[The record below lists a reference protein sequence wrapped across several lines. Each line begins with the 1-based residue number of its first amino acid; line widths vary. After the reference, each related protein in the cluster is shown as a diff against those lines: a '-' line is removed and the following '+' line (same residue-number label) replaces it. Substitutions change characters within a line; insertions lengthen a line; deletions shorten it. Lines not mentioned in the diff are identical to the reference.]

1 MVWFLGKFEKL
12 IGKNLFLI
20 GKILELFVK
29 PWYDFLEKFVVGKI
43 WNWWIWI
50 SILKFLFGKIL
61 LGIFLPKLVGKI
73 LCAMLGV
80 FFENVPVG
88 KLVWNIG
95 KIFETLTWENF
106 CLGTLVNLLKVL
118 SWEHLMKVGK
128 IFIWENFVSN
138 LEFLFG
144 KRLLLSM
151 FVEQNLW
158 KFTWEIFVSLTWEFL
173 FGKNLKILL
182 GKTLFPSSQHG
193 GLTDGQLVWKKT
205 PKVTLL
211 MALFCSLVTLSHPV
225 WKICFMK
232 ASLIVSLWWT

>member
-1 MVWFLGKFEKL
+1 M
-12 IGKNLFLI
+12 
-20 GKILELFVK
+20 
-29 PWYDFLEKFVVGKI
+29 
-43 WNWWIWI
+43 
-50 SILKFLFGKIL
+50 
-61 LGIFLPKLVGKI
+61 GIFLPKLVGKI

-151 FVEQNLW
+151 FVEQNLG
-158 KFTWEIFVSLTWEFL
+158 KFYLGNFCIFDLGVFVWEKFENITLENFVSFEPTWR
-173 FGKNLKILL
+173 
-182 GKTLFPSSQHG
+182 
-193 GLTDGQLVWKKT
+193 TD
-205 PKVTLL
+205 
-211 MALFCSLVTLSHPV
+211 
-225 WKICFMK
+225 
-232 ASLIVSLWWT
+232 